1 MTRSGR
7 ICFFSSLRSSR
18 LLVAPALDQDVEH
31 DAGLVHG
38 SPQPVL
44 YPGDFEHD
52 LIQVPFV
59 AASRQAATDLV
70 GEMLAEFE
78 RPLPHRF
85 MADDD
90 AAGRQQ
96 LLNHAQPERE
106 AEIYPDGMADDL
118 GWEPIPGVVGA
129 SGRRHPTRLLTP
141 ICSRKCGKPRQVDGA
156 RTYSPM

>member
-1 MTRSGR
+1 
-7 ICFFSSLRSSR
+7 
-18 LLVAPALDQDVEH
+18 LDQDVEH

-44 YPGDFEHD
+44 YPGDFEYD

-59 AASRQAATDLV
+59 AAARQTATDLV

-106 AEIYPDGMADDL
+106 AEI
-118 GWEPIPGVVGA
+118 
-129 SGRRHPTRLLTP
+129 
-141 ICSRKCGKPRQVDGA
+141 
-156 RTYSPM
+156 